1 MQFSVNFANLPLE
14 VIGDYIP
21 KTSGSRFEPPEGGY
35 LEDTT
40 IMLGEYD
47 ITEIIS
53 QKDLEEIERLA
64 LQEAGL

>member
-1 MQFSVNFANLPLE
+1 MQVGITFANLPLE

-35 LEDTT
+35 IDQIT
-40 IMLGEYD
+40 IMLGDHD
-47 ITEIIS
+47 ITDIIS